1 MNKMLQKIK
10 KTFEDYKN
18 IEIEYSSID
27 DSILITKHMDQD
39 NYIMLVYPDK
49 KTYRVCARL
58 QKADGQFVRLG
69 ATKVCKMQMS
79 VTKHIKNVLA

>member
-1 MNKMLQKIK
+1 MIK
-10 KTFEDYKN
+10 FLETVTGFFEEYSN
-18 IEIEYSSID
+18 IEVEYSIIES
-27 DSILITKHMDQD
+27 SILITKHMDQD